1 MLLCAL
7 LTQLFPAIVKELGEG
22 LVRGGAYWF

>member
-7 LTQLFPAIVKELGEG
+7 LTQLFPAIVKELEEG
-22 LVRGGAYWF
+22 LVRGGVYWF